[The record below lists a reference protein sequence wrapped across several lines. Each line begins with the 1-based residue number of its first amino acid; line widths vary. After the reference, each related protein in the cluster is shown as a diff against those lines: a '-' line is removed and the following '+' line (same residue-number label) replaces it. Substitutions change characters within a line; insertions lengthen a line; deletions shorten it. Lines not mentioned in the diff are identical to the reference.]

1 MKTAGSQ
8 TVSHIWQLVHLR
20 HYFGQDLA
28 SKTICQANPEANL
41 PKQNSHTAG
50 DRHALTT
57 TPQAARYV
65 RKPLAAWPPDR
76 S

>member
-8 TVSHIWQLVHLR
+8 TVSHIWQLAHLR

-41 PKQNSHTAG
+41 TKQNSHTAD
-50 DRHALTT
+50 DRHALTKT
-57 TPQAARYV
+57 ASVGAV
-65 RKPLAAWPPDR
+65 CSKPVGRVA